1 MHLLLFFSVAGLSVR
16 GVSVNG
22 GNEAV
27 WLDCAVVILIEEE
40 MRTSLEGDK
49 GFIVCDVLLLLE
61 LVSNARTVVAITAVL
76 VLDDIAL
83 DADGLTEVFRDDCS
97 FALDS
102 LF

>member
-1 MHLLLFFSVAGLSVR
+1 MR

-27 WLDCAVVILIEEE
+27 WLDGAVVILIEEE

-83 DADGLTEVFRDDCS
+83 DADGLREVFRDDCS

-102 LF
+102 S